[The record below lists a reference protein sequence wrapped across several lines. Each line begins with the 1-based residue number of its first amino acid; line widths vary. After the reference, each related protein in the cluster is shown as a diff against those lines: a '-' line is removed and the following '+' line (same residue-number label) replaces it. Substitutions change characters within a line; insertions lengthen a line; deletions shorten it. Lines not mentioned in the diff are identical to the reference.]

1 MLVFFIGAVSV
12 TDGVAVNIGIPVTGV
27 AADAIIVVVRW
38 KKNSVPMAW
47 YSMITIRMSKNAIY
61 HTTSTVHN
69 DLNYVS
75 AI

>member
-38 KKNSVPMAW
+38 KKNSAPMAW
-47 YSMITIRMSKNAIY
+47 YSMIMIRM
-61 HTTSTVHN
+61 
-69 DLNYVS
+69 
-75 AI
+75 